1 MGGFKFDDRAFR
13 KLLQRMENDIA
24 EADRQFR
31 ETHTG
36 LPIHVVRADAAEALP
51 DGLTLPGD
59 MLDAYAEAVAFD
71 EPFEFHLQG

>member
-1 MGGFKFDDRAFR
+1 MGSFKFDDRAFR
-13 KLLQRMENDIA
+13 KLLQRMEDNIA

-36 LPIHVVRADAAEALP
+36 LPIHVVQADAADALP
-51 DGLTLPGD
+51 DGLTLPED
-59 MLDAYAEAVAFD
+59 ILDAYAEAVARD